1 MTQNDSTIQW
11 SSKIY
16 YMIQSESNPKQTF
29 ITFGVTQQIHTHDN
43 PKYVPDRY
51 MLF

>member
-1 MTQNDSTIQW
+1 MTA
-11 SSKIY
+11 
-16 YMIQSESNPKQTF
+16 QSNEVQKYITWFKVNPKQTF

-51 MLF
+51 MSF